1 MMRFCVLALC
11 GVCVLFLGCNSQDTG
26 GRLPV
31 SGKVT
36 LKGDPLKSGTIE
48 FDSPD
53 SRSGAS
59 IVDGEYTIPAPQGL
73 TPGKYTVRVSSI
85 ASSQATPAMPGE
97 SAPIEKANQEQIP
110 AEYNTKSTQTY
121 EAGSSKDNTFNLDIP

>member
-1 MMRFCVLALC
+1 MTRFCVFAVC
-11 GVCVLFLGCNSQDTG
+11 GLSILILGCNGSATG

-36 LKGDPLKSGTIE
+36 VKNEPLKSGTIE

-59 IVDGEYTIPAPQGL
+59 IVDGSYNIPGPQGL
-73 TPGKYTVRVSSI
+73 MPGKYTVRISSTS
-85 ASSQATPAMPGE
+85 SSQATPAMPGE
-97 SAPIEKANQEQIP
+97 SAAVEKTNKELIP
-110 AEYNTKSTQTY
+110 AEYNTKSTLTY
-121 EAGSSKDNTFNLDIP
+121 EAGGKDTTFNIDIP

>member
-1 MMRFCVLALC
+1 MMRFCVLCAC
-11 GVCVLFLGCNSQDTG
+11 GLSVLFLGCSGAETG

-36 LKGDPLKSGTIE
+36 VKNEPLKSGSIE

-59 IVDGEYTIPAPQGL
+59 IVDGSYTIPAPQGL
-73 TPGKYTVRVSSI
+73 MPGKYTVRISSI
-85 ASSQATPAMPGE
+85 SSSQATPEMPGE
-97 SAPIEKANQEQIP
+97 SAAVEKTNKEQIP
-110 AEYNTKSTQTY
+110 AEYNTKSTLTY
-121 EAGSSKDNTFNLDIP
+121 EAGGKDTTFNVDIP

>member
-1 MMRFCVLALC
+1 MMRFCVFAVC
-11 GVCVLFLGCNSQDTG
+11 GLSVLFVGCNGSETG

-36 LKGDPLKSGTIE
+36 VKNEPLKAGSIE

-59 IVDGEYTIPAPQGL
+59 IVDGSYTIPAPQGL
-73 TPGKYTVRVSSI
+73 MPGKYTVRISSVS
-85 ASSQATPAMPGE
+85 SSQAAPEMPGE
-97 SAPIEKANQEQIP
+97 SAAVEQANKELIP
-110 AEYNTKSTQTY
+110 AEYNTKTTLTY
-121 EAGSSKDNTFNLDIP
+121 EAGPGKDTTFNVDIP

>member
-1 MMRFCVLALC
+1 MMRLGVFALC
-11 GVCVLFLGCNSQDTG
+11 TLCALFLGCNSQDAG

-36 LKGDPLKSGTIE
+36 LKGEPLKSGSIE

-59 IVDGEYTIPAPQGL
+59 IVDGVYTIPAPQGL

-85 ASSQATPAMPGE
+85 TSSQAAPAMPGE
-97 SAPIEKANQEQIP
+97 SAAIEKTNQEQIP
-110 AEYNTKSTQTY
+110 AEYNTKSTQAY
-121 EAGSSKDNTFNLDIP
+121 EAGSSNDNTFNLDIP

>member
-1 MMRFCVLALC
+1 MMRFCVFACC
-11 GVCVLFLGCNSQDTG
+11 GLSVLLLGCNGSEAG

-36 LKGDPLKSGTIE
+36 VKNEPLKSGSIE
-48 FDSPD
+48 FDSSD

-59 IVDGEYTIPAPQGL
+59 IVDGAYTIPAPQGL
-73 TPGKYTVRVSSI
+73 MPGKYTVRISST

-97 SAPIEKANQEQIP
+97 SAAVEKANKEQIP
-110 AEYNTKSTQTY
+110 AEFNTKSTLTY
-121 EAGSSKDNTFNLDIP
+121 EAGGKDTTFNIDIP